1 MSGGGHGLGLLMA
14 IIFLAGEMAGVGVL
28 ALPRAMVGTGPAG
41 IALIIYFT
49 ANAMFAGSR
58 LGLCWVMVT
67 ERFPEFKEGVSKI
80 YKYVTFNFESF
91 TSADLHTWLLLRRL
105 QETLESMNWMESM

>member
-1 MSGGGHGLGLLMA
+1 MSGGGHGLGLVMA

-67 ERFPEFKEGVSKI
+67 ERFPEYKEGVGK
-80 YKYVTFNFESF
+80 
-91 TSADLHTWLLLRRL
+91 ADC
-105 QETLESMNWMESM
+105 Q